1 MEANRIEDYLN
12 FVKRVEDSF
21 KKNQELF
28 DYEKMIE
35 FKQITSALENNLKIA
50 QDASRKLSIGIVG
63 AVKAGKSSFLNA
75 CIFDGEEYL
84 PKAATPMT
92 AALTKITYSDNPKAI
107 IHFYTNEDWEIIKHQ
122 ASLYDS
128 DLNAKYEEYY
138 RKEQL
143 RYSQGTLY
151 NDLRTCMTL
160 EQFEKGYKCK
170 SESQKGAKELIRMVK
185 NQSILSKLDQSEVI
199 QGDII
204 AKLNDYVSVNG
215 LYTPIVSYVELHV
228 NNPLIK
234 DLEIVDTPGLND
246 PIVSR
251 GIRTKQFLRSCD
263 VVLLLSRCSQFMD
276 AQTVSMMASS
286 LPDAGVREVLIVG
299 SKLDSGILNENS
311 NNFGVAYIN
320 ARNSYITQFN
330 NNLLE
335 VKRKGKNLDIL
346 NKMSLEKVL
355 FASSTCYFIHKKLK
369 SKIPLNSE
377 EKKVHDNLHQRFI
390 DFKDNSYLSLSGM
403 NNIKKKLN
411 EILKCKTQIIESKN
425 TELLDIAKNNHIRI
439 IEKILEET
447 VSSRTKLATTSAEE
461 LKSRTSLIKDVIDSS
476 RSKLFYIFDY
486 AIQKCDEKVQ
496 DLLPEIKKEAS
507 KHQNIKVDNKSR
519 ELTETQDVGFLG
531 LKKEIVYYTVHESFA
546 DISSVINNVKNYAAK
561 VHDYVNKEFKYI
573 FNKEEFS
580 QKIKEVILN
589 AFSKSQRDFDEDDIL
604 LPLQNVLAKISIP
617 HIELDC
623 TPYIDELQTR
633 FRKGSV
639 KNEEIYQLNIIQ
651 TKLLNDI
658 ELEMGNQLDKALKN
672 IIKVLQAQANTFAD
686 HIERDFCGE
695 LEKLESQVTEK
706 EKYIKEYKKF
716 TEDLRKIKSDVMSI

>member
-1 MEANRIEDYLN
+1 
-12 FVKRVEDSF
+12 
-21 KKNQELF
+21 
-28 DYEKMIE
+28 
-35 FKQITSALENNLKIA
+35 
-50 QDASRKLSIGIVG
+50 
-63 AVKAGKSSFLNA
+63 
-75 CIFDGEEYL
+75 
-84 PKAATPMT
+84 
-92 AALTKITYSDNPKAI
+92 
-107 IHFYTNEDWEIIKHQ
+107 
-122 ASLYDS
+122 
-128 DLNAKYEEYY
+128 
-138 RKEQL
+138 
-143 RYSQGTLY
+143 
-151 NDLRTCMTL
+151 
-160 EQFEKGYKCK
+160 
-170 SESQKGAKELIRMVK
+170 
-185 NQSILSKLDQSEVI
+185 
-199 QGDII
+199 
-204 AKLNDYVSVNG
+204 
-215 LYTPIVSYVELHV
+215 
-228 NNPLIK
+228 
-234 DLEIVDTPGLND
+234 
-246 PIVSR
+246 
-251 GIRTKQFLRSCD
+251 
-263 VVLLLSRCSQFMD
+263 
-276 AQTVSMMASS
+276 
-286 LPDAGVREVLIVG
+286 
-299 SKLDSGILNENS
+299 
-311 NNFGVAYIN
+311 
-320 ARNSYITQFN
+320 
-330 NNLLE
+330 
-335 VKRKGKNLDIL
+335 
-346 NKMSLEKVL
+346 
-355 FASSTCYFIHKKLK
+355 
-369 SKIPLNSE
+369 
-377 EKKVHDNLHQRFI
+377 
-390 DFKDNSYLSLSGM
+390 M

>member
-355 FASSTCYFIHKKLK
+355 FAS
-369 SKIPLNSE
+369 
-377 EKKVHDNLHQRFI
+377 
-390 DFKDNSYLSLSGM
+390 
-403 NNIKKKLN
+403 
-411 EILKCKTQIIESKN
+411 
-425 TELLDIAKNNHIRI
+425 
-439 IEKILEET
+439 
-447 VSSRTKLATTSAEE
+447 
-461 LKSRTSLIKDVIDSS
+461 
-476 RSKLFYIFDY
+476 
-486 AIQKCDEKVQ
+486 
-496 DLLPEIKKEAS
+496 
-507 KHQNIKVDNKSR
+507 
-519 ELTETQDVGFLG
+519 
-531 LKKEIVYYTVHESFA
+531 
-546 DISSVINNVKNYAAK
+546 
-561 VHDYVNKEFKYI
+561 
-573 FNKEEFS
+573 
-580 QKIKEVILN
+580 
-589 AFSKSQRDFDEDDIL
+589 
-604 LPLQNVLAKISIP
+604 
-617 HIELDC
+617 
-623 TPYIDELQTR
+623 
-633 FRKGSV
+633 
-639 KNEEIYQLNIIQ
+639 
-651 TKLLNDI
+651 
-658 ELEMGNQLDKALKN
+658 
-672 IIKVLQAQANTFAD
+672 
-686 HIERDFCGE
+686 
-695 LEKLESQVTEK
+695 
-706 EKYIKEYKKF
+706 
-716 TEDLRKIKSDVMSI
+716 